1 MSPKASENWIKK
13 TALRWIW
20 RVQQIGAVSTLVIT
34 AITLT
39 LTVSN
44 KIEWRFENP
53 YMSVILTFILL
64 ASVIASLGYAWDK
77 GRMWHEQNVVNVE
90 RNPYNIK
97 KMTPK
102 EIVGYTELWFPKI
115 RAIKGIAEKLGLEK
129 EAKDL
134 DQVLREFEPWCEEQ
148 LKGDSVLAEQTRTL
162 QEYLKEKAKG

>member
-1 MSPKASENWIKK
+1 MSPKASENWVKK

-53 YMSVILTFILL
+53 YMSVVLTFILM
-64 ASVIASLGYAWDK
+64 ASVIMSLGYAWDK

-90 RNPYNIK
+90 RNPYYEL

-102 EIVGYTELWFPKI
+102 EIFCNEVLWIPLFETVSDLRSRFDPRKSLELKQGAELLGKWNKEQLESDPVLRKSVEKI
-115 RAIKGIAEKLGLEK
+115 REHFKHGN
-129 EAKDL
+129 
-134 DQVLREFEPWCEEQ
+134 
-148 LKGDSVLAEQTRTL
+148 T
-162 QEYLKEKAKG
+162 